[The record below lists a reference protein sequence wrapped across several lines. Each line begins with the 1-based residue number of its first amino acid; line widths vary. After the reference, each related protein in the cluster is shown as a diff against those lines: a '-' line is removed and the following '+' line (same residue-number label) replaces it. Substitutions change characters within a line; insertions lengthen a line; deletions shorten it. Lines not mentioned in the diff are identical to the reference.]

1 MLDETNAMFKAK
13 VDGHNQRDYIEIGRP
28 IHESMNGMHDV
39 VRPDFDNANDAQLF
53 LLEFWPFRFKL
64 SKGGSCSIILSRLS
78 FNDRQTDV
86 HAIIA

>member
-1 MLDETNAMFKAK
+1 MFKAK

-53 LLEFWPFRFKL
+53 LL
-64 SKGGSCSIILSRLS
+64 
-78 FNDRQTDV
+78 
-86 HAIIA
+86 